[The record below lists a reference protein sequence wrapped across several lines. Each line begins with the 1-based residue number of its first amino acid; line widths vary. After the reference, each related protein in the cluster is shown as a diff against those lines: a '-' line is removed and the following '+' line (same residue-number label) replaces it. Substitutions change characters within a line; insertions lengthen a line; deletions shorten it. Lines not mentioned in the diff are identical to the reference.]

1 MRLFSQRP
9 YLLLVAGLACAS
21 SQSVLAASSTASAD
35 TPAEMDSLE
44 EIVVT
49 ARRKEESAQTTPVSL
64 SAFTA
69 EAMRDQGITDISSLT
84 AAVPGVNMTNSGGS
98 NNTVFSI
105 RGLSRGVVG
114 NVQPAVT
121 AYVNDVPLDIWGA
134 NIPTFD
140 MAQVQVLKGPQGT
153 LFGRNSVTGAVLA
166 NTAKPTYNLE
176 GSLDITLGNYRWNKY
191 DAVLNVPVLQ
201 DMLAVRVAAQLDRRD
216 GYTKNLSFPGLD
228 LDDRNARN
236 IRVSVLFEPIEGLS
250 NLTVFERDKADTN
263 GTGIVPDRSTGSGAP
278 DLFCAAG
285 QFGFAPAAFTA
296 YCNIT
301 RYVTSDKRAET
312 IDIYPFQRNDLK
324 SVTNSTSYSLGPV
337 TLKNIFGYRTTYSEN
352 TANTDGIDLGLIDA
366 HLIHHSKQITEEFQ
380 VSGSAL
386 DDNLTYIAGLF
397 YLDVKPGGDNRLTIG
412 FAQQPGVP
420 YDAPPGFGAVD
431 LTNFGFPPPPVGP
444 SPLTYYTGGGFG
456 SGDYYHDS
464 SRAFY
469 GQTSYKFGGISPA
482 LAPLSVDVGVR
493 YTKDKESVCT
503 AAFQA
508 EAAPPLSENE
518 CVASGASSKSSA
530 EYHKTT
536 YNVGLNYQA
545 TDKVLIYGVYR
556 TGYRGGGINTPEFGG
571 NLVSFQNYKPDTV
584 KDIELGLKSDWNIA
598 GMQARFNLAVF
609 QDKYKDLQ
617 TGILTGGVGDPDGDG
632 NVANN
637 PSNNTFYANAADA
650 TVKGIET
657 DLTLVPVRNL
667 ELSFGGAWLRKTIDT
682 VNVVLPSTLVGTTP
696 TKEGIASLAFFASP
710 NYSVNGG
717 ARYTLPLAD
726 TIGKV
731 SASVRYFRISKV
743 DYGSVHAPVGDKL
756 DLRLDWR
763 YVMASNVDLGLFVTN
778 AQNRTYPITSASSNE
793 GLSIN
798 SAIYNEPRMYG
809 VQMRYSFGR

>member
-49 ARRKEESAQTTPVSL
+49 ARRKEESAQTTPISL

-84 AAVPGVNMTNSGGS
+84 AAVPGVNMTNSGGA

-114 NVQPAVT
+114 NVQPAAT

-153 LFGRNSVTGAVLA
+153 LFGRNSITGAVLA

-176 GSLDITLGNYRWNKY
+176 GSMDVTLGNYRWNKY

-228 LDDRNARN
+228 LDDKNARN
-236 IRVSVLFEPIEGLS
+236 VRVSVLFEPIEGLS

-263 GTGIVPDRSTGSGAP
+263 GTGIVPDRSTGPGAP
-278 DLFCAAG
+278 DLLCALG
-285 QFGFAPAAFTA
+285 PPEYAP

-301 RYVTSDKRAET
+301 RYVTSNKREET
-312 IDIYPFQRNDLK
+312 TDMYPYQRVDLK
-324 SVTNSTSYSLGPV
+324 SVTNSTSYALGPV
-337 TLKNIFGYRTTYSEN
+337 TLKNIFGYRTVYSEN
-352 TANTDGIDLGLIDA
+352 TADTDGTDLGLIGA

-397 YLDVKPGGDNRLTIG
+397 YLDVKPGGDNRLTIA

-420 YDAPPGFGAVD
+420 YDAPPSFGV
-431 LTNFGFPPPPVGP
+431 VGP
-444 SPLTYYTGGGFG
+444 VTYFTGGGFG
-456 SGDYYHDS
+456 SGDYFHDS
-464 SRAFY
+464 SRAVY
-469 GQTSYKFGGISPA
+469 GQTTYKFGGISPA
-482 LAPLSVDVGVR
+482 LAPLSIDVGAR

-518 CVASGASSKSSA
+518 CVASVASSKSSA
-530 EYHKTT
+530 EFHKTT

-571 NLVSFQNYKPDTV
+571 TLVPLQNFKPDTV

-598 GMQARFNLAVF
+598 GVQARFNLAVF

-617 TGILTGGVGDPDGDG
+617 TGILTGGAGNPDGDG
-632 NVANN
+632 NPAND